1 MLNLADNLVDRGL
14 VLREPRLAPAAFFL
28 AHVGVGD
35 CRIGQKAFP
44 EKLGLN
50 IMPSGGS
57 VDTSAAGRD
66 GNDKAREFVRLG
78 DFVYQCGSGQLTASN
93 SQSTYL
99 RAQSAQV
106 LDILS
111 RQLGQLVPKDHLVQC
126 VWPNTIVTDASLT
139 QCIRDIRLALSD
151 GDRQILMTVPKQG
164 FRLFGSRISEE
175 EARQFRRDTTGA
187 IALAKSPAPSA
198 HPEID
203 TVLPQL
209 DPRDVMPTLAVLP
222 FKSIVTDKVDVF
234 GFFLADEVARLL
246 GMGRDVNVISRL
258 STGTLGGER
267 LGFAD
272 VHRRLN
278 ADFILSGVL
287 SHHGNQ
293 VSVSLE
299 FAETETGYVLWAERL
314 PIPYD
319 PANPST
325 EGLDLVV
332 ANIRRAIMTNEVRR
346 VHSRPI
352 GDLKLFS
359 VLNGAVG
366 LMHRLSPDDFKR
378 AKGYLELLHEK
389 VPTHPTPLAWM
400 ARWHALK
407 AVQGWAEDPRRE
419 SESALEHTA
428 RALDLDPNHTLALVC
443 EGQVLVHLSHDL
455 DAAEERYNQ
464 ALANNPND
472 ANGRSLRGMLRGF
485 TDRGQNAKRD
495 TERALHLTPLDPH
508 RFMYL
513 TLAAGASLAAE
524 DYDRAL
530 TLTKQSLRLNRAHM
544 SARRM
549 LPVALYCT
557 GDHES
562 ARKTADELLTLQP
575 DLRVSDW
582 QKSSPSAEFQNGK
595 RFAKVLKSLGVPN

>member
-1 MLNLADNLVDRGL
+1 MTLPL
-14 VLREPRLAPAAFFL
+14 
-28 AHVGVGD
+28 
-35 CRIGQKAFP
+35 
-44 EKLGLN
+44 KLGL
-50 IMPSGGS
+50 ITMQGDGS
-57 VDTSAAGRD
+57 VDTSAIRRD
-66 GNDKAREFVRLG
+66 GNDRVQSIVQLG
-78 DFVYQCGSGQLTASN
+78 GYVYEVGSGQLTGPNGEA
-93 SQSTYL
+93 TYL
-99 RAQSAQV
+99 RAQSALV
-106 LDILS
+106 LDILAGH
-111 RQLGQLVPKDHLVQC
+111 LGQLVSKDDLVQQ

-139 QCIRDIRLALSD
+139 QCIRDIRLALMD

-164 FRLFGSRISEE
+164 FRLFGAQVSAIDVQGHR
-175 EARQFRRDTTGA
+175 TGLPA
-187 IALAKSPAPSA
+187 AMTQGHVIAPNA
-198 HPEID
+198 HLNPDIE
-203 TVLPQL
+203 TVAPQL

-222 FKSIVTDKVDVF
+222 FKSIASDAMDVF

-246 GMGRDVNVISRL
+246 GMGQDVNVISRM
-258 STGTLGGER
+258 STGTLGGEP
-267 LGFAD
+267 LGIAD
-272 VHRRLN
+272 VHTRLN

-287 SHHGNQ
+287 AHHGNQ
-293 VSVSLE
+293 VWVSLE
-299 FAETETGYVLWAERL
+299 FAETETGYVLWAERMQV
-314 PIPYD
+314 PYD
-319 PANPST
+319 PAMPST

-332 ANIRRAIMTNEVRR
+332 ANIRRAIMANEVRR

-359 VLNGAVG
+359 VLSGAVG
-366 LMHRLSPDDFKR
+366 LMHRLSPDDFKK
-378 AKGYLELLHEK
+378 AKGYLDLLHEK
-389 VPTHPTPLAWM
+389 VPNHPAPLAWM

-407 AVQGWAEDPRRE
+407 AIQGWADDPRRE
-419 SESALEHTA
+419 SESALEHTS

-455 DAAEERYNQ
+455 DTAEERYNQ

-530 TLTKQSLRLNRAHM
+530 ALTKQSLRLNRAHM

-549 LPVALYCT
+549 LPVAYFGS
-557 GDHES
+557 GDHD
-562 ARKTADELLTLQP
+562 AAQKAADELLTLQP
-575 DLRVSDW
+575 DFRVSEW
-582 QKSSPSAEFQNGK
+582 QRSSPSAEFQNGQ
-595 RFAKVLKSLGVPN
+595 RFAEVLRSLGVPN